1 MDNLSL
7 SDIASVTGNRDG
19 FLEGNGIIIL
29 ILFFLIFGFG
39 GGAWGSNQQGTQ
51 AEVQRGFDTQAII
64 SKLDG
69 ITNGLCSSSYEN
81 AQLINQMNMNQMQ
94 NANQTQMAM
103 MNGFNGVNSS
113 LCQGFGG
120 VQESINNLSHQMEQC
135 CCDLKTQMMQDKYD
149 ALKTQYDQSLQA
161 ISNSVQTHNI
171 LSQLG
176 RYYTNP
182 PYYPQYGTYYPAG
195 ATVA

>member
-1 MDNLSL
+1 
-7 SDIASVTGNRDG
+7 
-19 FLEGNGIIIL
+19 
-29 ILFFLIFGFG
+29 
-39 GGAWGSNQQGTQ
+39 
-51 AEVQRGFDTQAII
+51 
-64 SKLDG
+64 
-69 ITNGLCSSSYEN
+69 
-81 AQLINQMNMNQMQ
+81 MQ

-135 CCDLKTQMMQDKYD
+135 CCNLKTQMMQDKYD

-161 ISNSVQTHNI
+161 ISNSVQTQNI

>member
-7 SDIASVTGNRDG
+7 SDIASVTGNKDG

-39 GGAWGSNQQGTQ
+39 GGAWGNNQQGTQ

-64 SKLDG
+64 NKLDG
-69 ITNGLCSSSYEN
+69 ISNGICSSSYEN
-81 AQLINQMNMNQMQ
+81 AQLINQMN
-94 NANQTQMAM
+94 
-103 MNGFNGVNSS
+103 VN
-113 LCQGFGG
+113 
-120 VQESINNLSHQMEQC
+120 QMEQC
-135 CCDLKTQMMQDKYD
+135 CCNLKTQMMQDKYD

-182 PYYPQYGTYYPAG
+182 PYCPQYGTYYPAG

>member
-1 MDNLSL
+1 MDNMSI
-7 SDIASVTGNRDG
+7 SDIASVIGNKDG

-39 GGAWGSNQQGTQ
+39 GGNWGGNQGTQ
-51 AEVQRGFDTQAII
+51 AEIQRGFDAQAVIG
-64 SKLDG
+64 KLDG
-69 ITNGLCSSSYEN
+69 INNGICSSAYEN
-81 AQLINQMNMNQMQ
+81 AQLINQANINQMQ

-135 CCDLKTQMMQDKYD
+135 CCNLKTQMMQDKYD
-149 ALKTQYDQSLQA
+149 ALKSQYDQSLQA
-161 ISNSVQTHNI
+161 ISNSVQTQNI
-171 LSQLG
+171 LNSLG

-182 PYYPQYGTYYPAG
+182 PYYPQYGDYYGPG